1 MATIRD
7 LKKRIRAVESTKQ
20 ITKAMEMVAAARLRR
35 AQQRIESYRP
45 YANKMVEML
54 GHLST
59 ASGEVTHPFFDK
71 REIKKTTLVLFTSD
85 RGLCGSFNSNLIRTA
100 EIFRKDYSAD
110 DLDLVCVGKRGRDYF
125 RRREVP
131 IASSYIDFSGNMD
144 LAKVRDMTHFLTNRF
159 VSGDVDRIIFLY
171 TAFISTARFEITQK
185 QFLPIEQQ
193 FGEEDEEAHGSKD
206 YIFEPDAASIYA
218 ALLPNYAQ
226 TVAQMVMA
234 ESLASE
240 HGTRMIAMGAA
251 TKNAGEMIDNLTLV
265 MNKAR
270 QAQITKEL
278 LEIVSGAEALRG

>member
-20 ITKAMEMVAAARLRR
+20 ITKAMEMVAAAKLRR

-45 YANKMVEML
+45 YAEKMMEML
-54 GHLST
+54 GHLS
-59 ASGEVTHPFFDK
+59 AAGGQVPHPFFEK
-71 REIKKTTLVLFTSD
+71 RDVKKTILVLFASD
-85 RGLCGSFNSNLIRTA
+85 RGLCGSYNSNLIRNA
-100 EIFRKDYSAD
+100 EAFQRDHTPD
-110 DLDLVCVGKRGRDYF
+110 NLEMVCVGKRGRDYF
-125 RRREVP
+125 KRRSFPVVN
-131 IASSYIDFSGNMD
+131 SYIDFSGNMD
-144 LAKVRDMTHFLTNRF
+144 LAKVRDMTHYLTNRF
-159 VSGDVDRIIFLY
+159 VSGEVDRIVFLY
-171 TAFISTARFEITQK
+171 SAFISTVSFKITRT
-185 QFLPIEQQ
+185 QFLPITQE
-193 FGEEDEEAHGSKD
+193 FASDEEDIGHKE
-206 YIFEPDAASIYA
+206 YIFEPDAAAIYSK
-218 ALLPNYAQ
+218 LLPGYAQ

-270 QAQITKEL
+270 QAAITKEL